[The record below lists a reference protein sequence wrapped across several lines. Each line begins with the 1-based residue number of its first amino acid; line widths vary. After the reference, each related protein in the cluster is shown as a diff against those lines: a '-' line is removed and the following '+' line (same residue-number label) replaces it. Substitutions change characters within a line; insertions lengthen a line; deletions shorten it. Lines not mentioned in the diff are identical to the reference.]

1 MFNNFK
7 YLVREGLRN
16 AWANRLMTFAS
27 VGVLVCCLVLMGS
40 AVLVSVNITHVME
53 LFEDKNVVMVFL
65 NDTVSGSDATLTVND
80 VQQKILSVD
89 NVDPDNIEFVP
100 KEKGFSSLM
109 DRFDE
114 KLKII
119 DTLGDTANILPDAF
133 KVGFK
138 DPTRYETTVQQ
149 LKNLPEVYTVRDNR
163 EYAEK
168 LMGINQ
174 TVTVVGAW
182 IVGLLLVVSLFIIT
196 NTIKLTMYVR
206 KLEISIM
213 KSVGA
218 TDWFIRMPF
227 LVEGIIIGLVA
238 GLISFGL
245 VSYIYS
251 AAASSIT
258 NVLATGVMPYS
269 SMIVNLLI
277 AFIGSG
283 VLSGS
288 IGSLVSIRKYLR
300 NDGGL
305 NDE

>member
-40 AVLVSVNITHVME
+40 AVLVSVNITHLMQ

-65 NDTVSGSDATLTVND
+65 NDTISGSDATLTVAD
-80 VQQKILSVD
+80 VQNKILTID

-227 LVEGIIIGLVA
+227 LVEGIVIGLIA

-258 NVLATGVMPYS
+258 DVLATGVLPYS
-269 SMIVNLLI
+269 SMLFNLLI

>member
-1 MFNNFK
+1 MFNNLK

-16 AWANRLMTFAS
+16 AWANRLMTLAS

-40 AVLVSVNITHVME
+40 AVLVSVNITNIMQ

-65 NDTVSGSDATLTVND
+65 NDTVSGSDASMTVAD
-80 VQQKILSVD
+80 VQKQILTVD
-89 NVDPDNIEFVP
+89 NVDENNIEFIP

-114 KLKII
+114 KLKIM

-133 KVGFK
+133 RVGFK
-138 DPTRYETTVQQ
+138 DPTRYETTVEQ
-149 LKNLPEVYTVRDNR
+149 LKNLPVVYTVRDNR

-174 TVTVVGAW
+174 TVTVVGTW

-227 LVEGIIIGLVA
+227 LVEGIVIGLAA
-238 GLISFGL
+238 GIISFGL

-251 AAASSIT
+251 AAASAIT
-258 NVLATGVMPYS
+258 DVLATGALPYS
-269 SMIVNLLI
+269 QMIGWMLI
-277 AFIGSG
+277 AFLGSG
-283 VLSGS
+283 VLSGA

-300 NDGGL
+300 NDGGI
-305 NDE
+305 NNE

>member
-1 MFNNFK
+1 
-7 YLVREGLRN
+7 
-16 AWANRLMTFAS
+16 MTFAS

-40 AVLVSVNITHVME
+40 AVLVSVNITHVMQ

-65 NDTVSGSDATLTVND
+65 NDTISGSDATLTVAD
-80 VQQKILSVD
+80 VQNKILTID

-227 LVEGIIIGLVA
+227 LVEGIVIGLAA

-258 NVLATGVMPYS
+258 DVLATGVLPYS
-269 SMIVNLLI
+269 SMLFKLLL

-283 VLSGS
+283 VLSGA

>member
-16 AWANRLMTFAS
+16 TWANRLMSLAS

-40 AVLVSVNITHVME
+40 AVLVSVNISHAMKWLE
-53 LFEDKNVVMVFL
+53 NQNVVMVFL
-65 NDTVSGSDATLTVND
+65 NQTVSGSDAKIT
-80 VQQKILSVD
+80 QEQAKQKILTVE
-89 NVDPDNIEFVP
+89 NVDEDNIEFVS
-100 KEKGFSSLM
+100 KEEGFESLM

-119 DTLGDTANILPDAF
+119 DSLGDTSNILPDAF
-133 KVGFK
+133 RVGFK
-138 DPTRYETTVQQ
+138 DPTRYETTVEQ
-149 LKNLPEVYTVRDNR
+149 LKNLDIVYTVRDNR

-168 LMGINQ
+168 LMGINK
-174 TVTVVGAW
+174 TVTVVGVW

-227 LVEGIIIGLVA
+227 LVEGVVIGLSA
-238 GLISFGL
+238 GLISFIL
-245 VSYIYS
+245 IAYIYS
-251 AAASSIT
+251 AATSAISSIMSSGA
-258 NVLATGVMPYS
+258 LPLM
-269 SMIVNLLI
+269 SMIGWLLL
-277 AFIGSG
+277 AFLGCG
-283 VLSGS
+283 TLSGAV
-288 IGSLVSIRKYLR
+288 GSLVSIRKYLKD
-300 NDGGL
+300 DGGVSG
-305 NDE
+305 E

>member
-7 YLVREGLRN
+7 YLVREGFRN
-16 AWANRLMTFAS
+16 AWVNRLMTFAS

-53 LFEDKNVVMVFL
+53 LFEDKNVDMVFL

-245 VSYIYS
+245 VSYIYT

>member
-16 AWANRLMTFAS
+16 AWANRLMTLAS

-40 AVLVSVNITHVME
+40 AVLVSVNISHAMKW
-53 LFEDKNVVMVFL
+53 LQDQNVVMVFL
-65 NDTVSGSDATLTVND
+65 NSTVSGSDASYTVSD
-80 VQQKILSVD
+80 VRNQILSVD
-89 NVDPDNIEFVP
+89 NVDENNIEFIS
-100 KEKGFSSLM
+100 KEEGFQSLL

-114 KLKII
+114 KLRII
-119 DTLGDTANILPDAF
+119 DSLGDTANILPDAF
-133 KVGFK
+133 RVGFK

-149 LKNLPEVYTVRDNR
+149 LKNLDVVYTVRDNR
-163 EYAEK
+163 KYAEK
-168 LMGINQ
+168 LMGINK
-174 TVTVVGAW
+174 TVTVVGVW

>member
-218 TDWFIRMPF
+218 PDWFIRMPF
-227 LVEGIIIGLVA
+227 LVEGIVIGLIA

-258 NVLATGVMPYS
+258 DVLATGVLPYS
-269 SMIVNLLI
+269 SMLFNLLI

>member
-7 YLVREGLRN
+7 YLVRERFRN

-40 AVLVSVNITHVME
+40 AVLVSVNISHIME

-65 NDTVSGSDATLTVND
+65 NDTVSGSDATLTVAD
-80 VQQKILSVD
+80 VQKKILTVD

-100 KEKGFSSLM
+100 KEKGFSTLM
-109 DRFDE
+109 NRFDE

-174 TVTVVGAW
+174 TVTVVGTW

-227 LVEGIIIGLVA
+227 LVEGIVIGLTA

-258 NVLATGVMPYS
+258 DVLATGVLPYS
-269 SMIVNLLI
+269 SMLFKLLL

-305 NDE
+305 YDE